1 MSSCAEA
8 LGCIGAKVGDME
20 FRDHWS
26 ITVILVLKHYILTYT
41 KVWGLSRSL
50 AGKKNPYVHFR
61 GFCSAST
68 SVVRCV
74 LLGMVS
80 RLGLLKPRGV
90 HVSLS
95 LYGQWLGYPSHCTIT
110 ILTYTSKSRI
120 VFCSGPLIGYDINNM
135 YESLQHVRMVKI
147 FLCGH

>member
-1 MSSCAEA
+1 MYNVSDKLIYWIRPYGQE
-8 LGCIGAKVGDME
+8 
-20 FRDHWS
+20 R
-26 ITVILVLKHYILTYT
+26 YI
-41 KVWGLSRSL
+41 
-50 AGKKNPYVHFR
+50 
-61 GFCSAST
+61 
-68 SVVRCV
+68 
-74 LLGMVS
+74 
-80 RLGLLKPRGV
+80 
-90 HVSLS
+90 SLS